1 MTLRELNQVVISVGS
16 NINPAPNIEISKD
29 YLSKETEFIYA
40 ATAIETAPVGYLEQS
55 NFLNTAFLV
64 ATPLSYE
71 EFNLHL
77 KSIEDRMGRERGPI
91 KAGPRTID
99 LDIVIW
105 NGCLLTDD
113 YYSYDYVSIPVNQ
126 VIKTKNLTTNIASK
140 PGFLKID
147 E

>member
-1 MTLRELNQVVISVGS
+1 
-16 NINPAPNIEISKD
+16 
-29 YLSKETEFIYA
+29 
-40 ATAIETAPVGYLEQS
+40 
-55 NFLNTAFLV
+55 
-64 ATPLSYE
+64 
-71 EFNLHL
+71 
-77 KSIEDRMGRERGPI
+77 MGRERGPI